1 MQPSRDTHATLVDL
15 LDRVLEKGLV
25 LNADLIINVAGI
37 PLIGVNLRA
46 YLAGIETMLKY
57 GIWQDWDEAQRAIA
71 SRERQQIEIKEKTNA
86 PELEPRHYLQDFPR
100 TVIPYSIRN
109 PGGEVCLDSR
119 FRGNDI

>member
-1 MQPSRDTHATLVDL
+1 MQPTRDTHATLVDL

-71 SRERQQIEIKEKTNA
+71 TRERQQIIVEEQMNA
-86 PELEPRHYLQDFPR
+86 PRLESAGYFFSSPDSK
-100 TVIPYSIRN
+100 IAKKYSN
-109 PGGEVCLDSR
+109 KEEVK
-119 FRGNDI
+119 I